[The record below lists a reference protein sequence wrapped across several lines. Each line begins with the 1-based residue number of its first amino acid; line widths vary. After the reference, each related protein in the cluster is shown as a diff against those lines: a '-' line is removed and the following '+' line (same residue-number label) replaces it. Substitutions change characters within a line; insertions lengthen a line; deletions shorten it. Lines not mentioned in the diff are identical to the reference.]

1 MSRKSP
7 SAQTDATAHHHGDD
21 ATRAPSSGKT
31 DHALLVWETELECQ
45 GNDILA
51 DLALFERLASVGD
64 VVSIG
69 SWAAGLMALPDIDI
83 GVLCAELDPDRIMD
97 TLQPLFHHPRIKR
110 MNFIDERGPLQSMS
124 GPENEGI
131 YCGLRYL
138 LGLDGE
144 GAEETTWRLDIWFF
158 PAAAPRPEI
167 TMRDRLLLAP
177 NHERLAVLRI
187 KDELIRRGVY
197 GRQLHCH
204 GVDVY
209 QAVLDR
215 GARSVTD
222 FDRLA
227 AP

>member
-1 MSRKSP
+1 MERTKLSD
-7 SAQTDATAHHHGDD
+7 QE
-21 ATRAPSSGKT
+21 
-31 DHALLVWETELECQ
+31 LLARDGSLMRGAESV
-45 GNDILA
+45 LA
-51 DLALFERLASVGD
+51 DLSLLERLSVVGLPIR
-64 VVSIG
+64 IG
-69 SWAAGLMALPDIDI
+69 SSATGLMALPDIDI
-83 GVLCAELDPDRIMD
+83 GVLCIELDPDRIMD

-124 GPENEGI
+124 GPESEGI

-144 GAEETTWRLDIWFF
+144 GTEETTWTLDIWFF
-158 PAAAPRPEI
+158 PAAALRPEI

-197 GRQLHCH
+197 GRQVHYH

-209 QAVLDR
+209 RAVLDR
-215 GARSVTD
+215 GARSVID
-222 FDRLA
+222 FDRLT